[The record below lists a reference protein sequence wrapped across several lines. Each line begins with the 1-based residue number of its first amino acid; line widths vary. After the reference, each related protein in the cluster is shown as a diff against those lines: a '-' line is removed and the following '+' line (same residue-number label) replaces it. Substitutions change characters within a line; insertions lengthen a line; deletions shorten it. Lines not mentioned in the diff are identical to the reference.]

1 LGVSKEIVVK
11 VELAAIV
18 AEIARRI
25 DRDLLAFNPAF
36 SILSRPHRMSLIMT
50 CLQRE
55 NVASVRKSNN
65 GVVLSWDLSQTWQE
79 YLSAPSA
86 GIMDAIEDIERPAGI
101 FSAADELTGILRTRS
116 YLVEEIT
123 SSVVQ
128 RFQMYGSGILDY
140 CGKGDGLCVF
150 RLSQR
155 CIELMNRNPE
165 FREAIERDWNSGD

>member
-1 LGVSKEIVVK
+1 MRNRLSAV
-11 VELAAIV
+11 V
-18 AEIARRI
+18 AEIARTI
-25 DRDLLAFNPAF
+25 DRGLLAFNPAF
-36 SILSRPHRMSLIMT
+36 AILSRPHRMSLIMT

-55 NVASVRKSNN
+55 SIASGGWSNN
-65 GVVLSWDLSQTWQE
+65 GVVFSWQLSQKWQE
-79 YLSAPSA
+79 YLGPPSA
-86 GIMDAIEDIERPAGI
+86 GIIDEIEDIECPAGI
-101 FSAADELTGILRTRS
+101 FSAADELSGILRTRS

-155 CIELMNRNPE
+155 CIEL
-165 FREAIERDWNSGD
+165 IEIQSLGRP